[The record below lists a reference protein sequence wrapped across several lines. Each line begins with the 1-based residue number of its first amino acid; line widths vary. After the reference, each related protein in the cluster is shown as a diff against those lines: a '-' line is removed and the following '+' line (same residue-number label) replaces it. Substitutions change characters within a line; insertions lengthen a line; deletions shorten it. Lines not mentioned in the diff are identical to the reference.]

1 MFRKSFS
8 IPLGIIAFLLIA
20 LSSVHQTGAAPTKAW
35 EDFDSGFTLTQ
46 TVGAHADWYDGS
58 SGPVVTGG
66 SGVAGSVGLAPAIN
80 IFTWTAHP
88 FSWNATEFREVI
100 FQMDYQTDSN
110 AKFYDDRI
118 GWMTTDSNVDSTN
131 FFGVQLDNLQNDG
144 IVTCWRNASGT
155 LIQTPI
161 VSLTGIKA
169 NTWYRFLA
177 KITKKTATSARINV
191 SLVELDAI
199 GNPTGTPI
207 TGTVSDTSLW
217 PDGTP
222 NTNYFTAAALWPAY
236 KNSSGIQG
244 SADNAFFATIE
255 RFSFVVTTDWHTS
268 SAQTTVENNLQQ
280 VNSWIISPT
289 PDMPAPAFMVITGD
303 FPYVSQTEA
312 SIDTVLGS
320 GFLWYPVVGNHE
332 ISDDINNF
340 NYIRDAIVPSLPYIV
355 NYGPTGST
363 NTSYSWDYSNAH
375 FIAVNEYWDGTTNT
389 NADHL
394 ADGDIRPQLRTWI
407 DTDLAD
413 SSVPHRFVFVHEP
426 AYPDTRHL
434 GDSLDKYP
442 ANRDAFIETLNSNQV
457 ETLFCGHTHYYEHD
471 IAPEYPLGNL
481 HQVTNGALQGDPY
494 RATIT
499 YVLVDG
505 ASVTYK
511 VYYRANN
518 STPFALNE
526 QWTIGEDTTVPTVT
540 INQAVGQADPIS
552 ASPINFTVV
561 FSEPVTGFSSSSVT
575 ISGTAGGT
583 KTVMVTGGPI
593 TYNVAV
599 SGMTSSGTV
608 IATIAAGVAQDTA
621 GNWNAASTS
630 TDNSVTYDTTV
641 PTVTGVTSNTAN
653 GTYRVG
659 TVIDVRVTFSVAVNV
674 TGTPRLRLETGTTDR
689 NATYASGSGSTT
701 LVLNYTVQTGDAS
714 NDLDYV
720 ATSSLTLNGGTIK
733 DAAGNNA
740 TLTLPSPGAAG
751 SLSAN
756 KNIAVDGVVPRVTGA
771 TSNTANG
778 TYGVGTVI
786 DVRVTFSETVNVTG
800 TPRLR
805 LETGTTDRY
814 ATYASGS
821 GSNTLVF
828 NYTVQAGDTSSDLN
842 YVATSSLTLNA
853 GTIKDGA
860 GNNAT
865 LTLPSPGAAGSL
877 GYNKNIVIDGVV
889 PRVTGATSNTANG
902 TYGVETVI
910 DVRVTFSETVN
921 VTGTPQLL
929 LETGTT
935 DRNATYASGSGSNTL
950 VFNYTV
956 QTGDTSNDLDYVAT
970 SSLTLNGG
978 TIKDAPGNNATLTLP
993 SPGAAGSLGYNKNI
1007 VISTAAPTI
1016 AVNDFANY
1024 RVFQR
1029 DIGGTSKSVTISGTY
1044 SNMNWNRVE
1053 ARVLQ
1058 HGTNTAVVDWTT
1070 IDPTPGGGTFSGN
1083 LTVPQGGWYNIE
1095 VQALDS
1101 AGSVIGSSRGTN
1113 KWGVG
1118 MIILC
1123 IGQSNM
1129 SGHGQSP
1136 LTNVTSDLAVNYS
1149 NAGRWEHLADP
1160 YDDESPAGAVDN
1172 DNSTA
1177 GGSMIP
1183 ALANS
1188 LLQTFNFPIVYVPS
1202 AKDGSNLYSQWAY
1215 RNPSNH
1221 YDTTTLYGQSITK
1234 AQSVGGVELIIM
1246 HQGEAD
1252 TNAHRTEA
1260 QYEADFATMISH
1272 YREDLYATIPIFIC
1286 QLGTISIEGGDPRTD
1301 ADVVAVRNAQHDL
1314 DNGIDIFMAATAM
1327 DQSRIDD
1334 VHYTTKSLN
1343 AIGEHIAQTIKYY
1356 LGAASYYR
1364 GPAITSA
1371 FFVDGNRDTVDV
1383 QIDHSGGNDITPV
1396 SGITGFSL
1404 RSDGSPVSITSVDRI
1419 SADRIRLTLA
1429 SAIPGGTTVKLQYL
1443 WGSNPDT
1450 SGLVRDNSSLAL
1462 PLENTTAD
1470 ITVTD
1475 SQLPDLAI
1483 AKTHTGN
1490 FAQGQTGATYTITVT
1505 NNGSAPTSGTITV
1518 TDALPSGLT
1527 ATAISGSGW
1536 NCTLGTLTCTRSDEL
1551 PAAASYPPTTL
1562 TVNVAGSAPGLL
1574 TNTATVSGGG
1584 DTSPANN
1591 MASDVTTVESTEP
1604 TVTINQAVGQA
1615 DPTNVSPV
1623 NFTVVFSETVT
1634 GFSSSGVTIS
1644 GTAGGTKTVTV
1655 TDGPITYNVAVSG
1668 MTLSGT
1674 VIVTIPAGAAQD
1686 SAGNWN
1692 IASTSTDNSVT
1703 YDTTVPTVTGVTS
1716 NTANGTYGVGTVI
1729 DVRVTFSET
1738 VSVTGTP
1745 QLLLETGTTDRNAT
1759 YVSRSG
1765 SNTLVF
1771 NYTVQ
1776 TGDMSNDLDYVA
1788 TSSLTLNGGTIEDA
1802 VGNNAI
1808 LTLPSP
1814 GAAGSLS
1821 ANKNIIIATLTSIS
1835 VSPVSASVAV
1845 NSTQQFT
1852 ATTKDQF
1859 GNDLV
1864 PQPSISWTVSDGG
1877 TINSS
1882 GLFTAGSTAGGPYTV
1897 TAASGAV
1904 SGTAS
1909 VTVTVAS
1916 TFTIGETNI
1925 FSSNDNGNGNW
1936 LIAQQATLGQSA
1948 IILSMSFYVTT
1959 AGGNLRLGIYDAAGP
1974 NGGPGRLKAQTAAFA
1989 PISGWN
1995 TQNVVSQ
2002 VSLPA
2007 GTYWLAFL
2015 PSSNSLG
2022 CKAAST
2028 GSAKGYSYSYQALPA
2043 TFSTSPISGTI
2054 HWSFYATLQTVP

>member
-8 IPLGIIAFLLIA
+8 IPFGIIAFLLIA
-20 LSSVHQTGAAPTKAW
+20 LSSGHQTSAAPTKAW
-35 EDFDSGFTLTQ
+35 EDFDGGFTLTQ
-46 TVGAHADWYDGS
+46 TVGVHADWYDGS

-66 SGVAGSVGLAPAIN
+66 SGVASSVGLAPAIN

-144 IVTCWRNASGT
+144 IITCWRNASGT

-177 KITKKTATSARINV
+177 KITKKTATSARIDV
-191 SLVELDAI
+191 SLVQLDAI

-217 PDGTP
+217 PDDTP

-244 SADNAFFATIE
+244 SADNAFFATVE

-320 GFLWYPVVGNHE
+320 GFIWYPVIGNHE

-355 NYGPTGST
+355 DFGPTGST

-375 FIAVNEYWDGTTNT
+375 FVAVNEYWDGTTNT

-413 SSVPHRFVFVHEP
+413 SSAPHRFVFAHEP
-426 AYPDTRHL
+426 AYPAHRHV

-442 ANRDAFIETLNSNQV
+442 ANRDAFIATLNSNEV

-481 HQVTNGALQGDPY
+481 HQVTNGALQGDG
-494 RATIT
+494 ATIT

-505 ASVTYK
+505 DSATYK
-511 VYYRANN
+511 VYYRANS
-518 STPFALNE
+518 STPFALYD
-526 QWTIGEDTTVPTVT
+526 QWTIGVDTTVPTVT
-540 INQAVGQADPIS
+540 INQAAGQADPTS
-552 ASPINFTVV
+552 AWPINFTVV
-561 FSEPVTGFSSSSVT
+561 FSQPVTGFSGSSVT

-583 KTVMVTGGPI
+583 KTVTVTGGPI

-608 IATIAAGVAQDTA
+608 IATIPAGVAQDTA

-630 TDNSVTYDTTV
+630 TDNGVTYNSSM

-674 TGTPRLRLETGTTDR
+674 TGTPRLRLETGTMDR

-701 LVLNYTVQTGDAS
+701 LVFNYTVLAGDTS
-714 NDLDYV
+714 SDLNYV

-733 DAAGNNA
+733 DVAGNNA

-756 KNIAVDGVVPRVTGA
+756 KNIVVDGVVPRVTGV
-771 TSNTANG
+771 TSDTANG

-842 YVATSSLTLNA
+842 YVATSSLTLNG
-853 GTIKDGA
+853 GTIKDVA

-877 GYNKNIVIDGVV
+877 G
-889 PRVTGATSNTANG
+889 R
-902 TYGVETVI
+902 
-910 DVRVTFSETVN
+910 
-921 VTGTPQLL
+921 
-929 LETGTT
+929 
-935 DRNATYASGSGSNTL
+935 
-950 VFNYTV
+950 
-956 QTGDTSNDLDYVAT
+956 
-970 SSLTLNGG
+970 
-978 TIKDAPGNNATLTLP
+978 
-993 SPGAAGSLGYNKNI
+993 NKNI

-1053 ARVLQ
+1053 ARILQ

-1070 IDPTPGGGTFSGN
+1070 INSTPGGGTFSGN
-1083 LTVPQGGWYNIE
+1083 LIVPQGGWYNIE

-1101 AGSVIGSSRGTN
+1101 AESVIGSSRGTN

-1129 SGHGQSP
+1129 VGHGQSP
-1136 LTNVTSDLAVNYS
+1136 FTTATSDLAVNYS

-1188 LLQTFNFPIVYVPS
+1188 LLQTLNFPFAFVPS

-1260 QYEADFATMISH
+1260 QYEADFATMIGH

-1314 DNGIDIFMAATAM
+1314 DNGMDIFMAATAM
-1327 DQSRIDD
+1327 DQPRIDD
-1334 VHYTTKSLN
+1334 VHYTSQGLS
-1343 AIGEHIAQTIKYY
+1343 AIGERIAQTIKYY
-1356 LGAASYYR
+1356 FREASYYR
-1364 GPAITSA
+1364 GPAINSA
-1371 FFVDGNRDTVDV
+1371 FFVDGNRNTVDV
-1383 QIDHSGGNDITPV
+1383 QIDHLGGDDITPT
-1396 SGITGFSL
+1396 SGMTGFLLFSN
-1404 RSDGSPVSITSVDRI
+1404 GSPVSITSADRI

-1443 WGSNPDT
+1443 WGSNPNT
-1450 SGLVRDNSSLAL
+1450 SGLVKDNSSLAL
-1462 PLENTTAD
+1462 PLENATAD

-1475 SQLPDLAI
+1475 SQLPDLTI

-1490 FAQGQTGATYTITVT
+1490 FTQGQTGATYTIAVT
-1505 NNGSAPTSGTITV
+1505 NNGSASTSGAITV
-1518 TDALPSGLT
+1518 TDTLPSGLT
-1527 ATAISGSGW
+1527 ATAISGIGW
-1536 NCTLGTLTCTRSDEL
+1536 NCTLGTLTCTRSDLL
-1551 PAAASYPPTTL
+1551 PVATSYPPITL
-1562 TVNVAGSAPGLL
+1562 VVNVDGHAPGIL

-1584 DTSPANN
+1584 DNSPANN

-1604 TVTINQAVGQA
+1604 TVTVNQAAGQA
-1615 DPTNVSPV
+1615 DPTNVSPI
-1623 NFTVVFSETVT
+1623 NFTVIFSEPVT

-1655 TDGPITYNVAVSG
+1655 TGGPITYDVAVSG
-1668 MTLSGT
+1668 MTSSGA
-1674 VIVTIPAGAAQD
+1674 VIATISAGVAQD

-1692 IASTSTDNSVT
+1692 IASTSTDNSVA
-1703 YDTTVPTVTGVTS
+1703 YDTTVPIVAGVTS
-1716 NTANGTYGVGTVI
+1716 DTANGTYGVGTVI

-1738 VSVTGTP
+1738 VSVTDTP
-1745 QLLLETGTTDRNAT
+1745 QLLLETGATDRNAT
-1759 YVSRSG
+1759 YASQSG

-1776 TGDMSNDLDYVA
+1776 TGDTSNDLDYVA
-1788 TSSLTLNGGTIEDA
+1788 TSSLTLNGGTIKDA

-1821 ANKNIIIATLTSIS
+1821 ANKTIIIATLTSIS
-1835 VSPVSASVAV
+1835 VTPVNPTVQVGA
-1845 NSTQQFT
+1845 TQQFT
-1852 ATTKDQF
+1852 ATGTYSDSGTQNITGSVAWASSNTSVVTITSAGLATGMNPGSTIISATLSGIT
-1859 GNDLV
+1859 GNTGV
-1864 PQPSISWTVSDGG
+1864 TVQSLPLTITTASLPGGIQNVAYSAILAANGG
-1877 TINSS
+1877 TTPYTWSIASGLPPGLTLNSS
-1882 GLFTAGSTAGGPYTV
+1882 TGAITGTPTAVGTYNFTTQVTDAGNPVQNATNALSIVISAPQTTYTIWPATAVPAVVDAGPDSAVEAGVKFRSDVAGNIIGIRFYKASTNTGTHVGNLWSSSGTRLATATFTGETASGWQQVNFATPVAISANTVYVASYHTNVGHYGIDEYCFATVGVDNPPLHALADGVSGGNGVYRYGST
-1897 TAASGAV
+1897 
-1904 SGTAS
+1904 
-1909 VTVTVAS
+1909 S
-1916 TFTIGETNI
+1916 TFPNLSWHAFNAWVDVV
-1925 FSSNDNGNGNW
+1925 FS
-1936 LIAQQATLGQSA
+1936 
-1948 IILSMSFYVTT
+1948 
-1959 AGGNLRLGIYDAAGP
+1959 RP
-1974 NGGPGRLKAQTAAFA
+1974 
-1989 PISGWN
+1989 
-1995 TQNVVSQ
+1995 
-2002 VSLPA
+2002 
-2007 GTYWLAFL
+2007 
-2015 PSSNSLG
+2015 
-2022 CKAAST
+2022 
-2028 GSAKGYSYSYQALPA
+2028 
-2043 TFSTSPISGTI
+2043 
-2054 HWSFYATLQTVP
+2054 